1 MPKLSLAEETV
12 PPGEAQHI
20 DSLRERLGRK
30 IVDDAAGGMM
40 RRDVHVKMHCLV
52 KAEFIV
58 EPNLPEAFRIGV
70 FREPATFKAL
80 IRFSNSDGSIKPDKS
95 RDIRGM
101 AIKLMN
107 VPGEKILKD
116 ARHEQTQDFV
126 LISCPVFPAADV
138 KKFDQI
144 AAAILGSAWAKL
156 RFFITNPRVV
166 WILLKTMKKFANPLQ
181 IRYFSTT
188 PYLFGDRA
196 VKYSATPL
204 FITPDRIPVAPSDDY
219 LRLAIAN
226 QLKDGEAVFDFAVQ
240 LQTDAEAMPIE
251 DPRVEWPETV
261 SPFHKVATIR
271 ILQQDCDN
279 DQVAAYG
286 ENLSFTPWHAL
297 PEHRPLGGI
306 NRARKVI
313 YETISKRRH
322 EHNREPRTEPDDW
335 KW

>member
-1 MPKLSLAEETV
+1 MRKLSLAEETI
-12 PPGEAQHI
+12 PPDEAQHI
-20 DSLRERLGRK
+20 ESLRKRLSQK

-58 EPNLPEAFRIGV
+58 EPNLPEVFRIGV
-70 FREPATFKAL
+70 FKEPGTYKAL

-95 RDIRGM
+95 PDIRGM

-107 VPGEKILKD
+107 VPGEKILK
-116 ARHEQTQDFV
+116 AEEHELTQDFI
-126 LISCPVFPAADV
+126 LISCPVFPAGDV
-138 KKFDQI
+138 KKFDQVV
-144 AAAILGSAWAKL
+144 AAILGSIWAKL
-156 RFFITNPRVV
+156 RFFIMNPRVV
-166 WILLKTMKKFANPLQ
+166 WILAKTMKKFANPLQ

-188 PYLFGDRA
+188 PYLFGTHA

-204 FITPDRIPVAPSDDY
+204 FIKPDRIPDAPSDDY

-226 QLKDGEAVFDFAVQ
+226 QLKDQEAVFDFCVQ

-251 DPRVEWPETV
+251 DPRVEWPESV

-271 ILQQDCDN
+271 MMRQDCDN
-279 DQVAAYG
+279 DRQAAYG
-286 ENLSFTPWHAL
+286 ENLSFTPWHTL

-313 YETISKRRH
+313 YETISTLRH
-322 EHNREPRTEPDDW
+322 AHNRQPRKEPDDW
-335 KW
+335 EW